1 MKNPGT
7 FGSCQVNSTAGQST
21 FLYLCELL
29 YDSTTERK
37 VEDFGFSQQIAN
49 LNLNGK

>member
-7 FGSCQVNSTAGQST
+7 FGSCLLNSTANRL
-21 FLYLCELL
+21 FLYLCELS
-29 YDSTTERK
+29 YDRTTERK
-37 VEDFGFSQQIAN
+37 VEVFDFSQQIAN